1 MCTLTPI
8 AISRSQ
14 RNRVEAANVL
24 AFAIWCVIRARDKVE
39 LTFRCCDYYYFSFF
53 LKDCLP
59 EILLHKVSKASKV
72 GGH

>member
-24 AFAIWCVIRARDKVE
+24 AFAIWCVIRVRDKVE
-39 LTFRCCDYYYFSFF
+39 VTFGCYYYYF